1 MRSHH
6 AHAGRRSRRHPLTAP
21 GQLGPDTRIDLDRDL
36 AAALPRGLR
45 EALPHLSVP
54 VLFTA
59 YSLAHHGHSAP
70 YLAQH
75 LLISMHD
82 ADVVITYA
90 HHGTQ

>member
-6 AHAGRRSRRHPLTAP
+6 AHLGRWSRRHLLTAP
-21 GQLGPDTRIDLDRDL
+21 RQPGPETRVDVDRDL

-54 VLFTA
+54 VLVTA

-75 LLISMHD
+75 LLISLND
-82 ADVVITYA
+82 ADVVVAYA
-90 HHGTQ
+90 HHGIQ